1 MESKQATSIN
11 EVITILDEIILESEK
26 NKDPSG
32 YFAALYRKVTLKVKE
47 GIKTGYFEDGE
58 TMEKL
63 DVIFANRYINAYYIN
78 QRKGINTLSWEKAF
92 DLSAKYWP
100 IVLQH
105 LLIGMNAHISLDLG
119 IAAAEISKGKNIEDL
134 KGDFN
139 KINEVLSSLVA
150 KVENDLSKIWP
161 TLKYILKLTK
171 NIDGFLIAFSME
183 IARDKAWKFATSLAL
198 KSEEEINVLIK
209 IRDKRVANNARIITN
224 PGIIANFLFVII
236 RIGERG
242 TVASRIQELTN

>member
-32 YFAALYRKVTLKVKE
+32 YFAALYRKVTLNVKE

-58 TMEKL
+58 RMEKL
-63 DVIFANRYINAYYIN
+63 DVIFANRYINAYYIH
-78 QRKGINTLSWEKAF
+78 QRKGINMLSWKKAF

-119 IAAAEISKGKNIEDL
+119 IAAAQISKNKNIEDL
-134 KGDFN
+134 KSDFN
-139 KINEVLSSLVA
+139 KINDVLSSLVV

-171 NIDGFLIAFSME
+171 KN
-183 IARDKAWKFATSLAL
+183 
-198 KSEEEINVLIK
+198 
-209 IRDKRVANNARIITN
+209 
-224 PGIIANFLFVII
+224 
-236 RIGERG
+236 
-242 TVASRIQELTN
+242 

>member
-1 MESKQATSIN
+1 MKLNQATTIN
-11 EVITILDEIILESEK
+11 EVISILDEIILESEK

-47 GIKTGYFEDGE
+47 GIKTGYFEDGKR
-58 TMEKL
+58 MEKL

-78 QRKGINTLSWEKAF
+78 QRKETNTLSWKKAF

-119 IAAAEISKGKNIEDL
+119 IAAAQVSKDKNIEDL
-134 KGDFN
+134 KSDFN
-139 KINEVLSSLVA
+139 KINDVLSSLVV
-150 KVENDLSKIWP
+150 KIENDLSKIWP

-171 NIDGFLIAFSME
+171 KIDDFLIDFSMG
-183 IARDKAWKFATSLAL
+183 IARDKAWEFAKSLSN
-198 KSEEEINVLIK
+198 KSDEEIVDLIK
-209 IRDKRVANNARIITN
+209 IRDEKVAKNTKIITQPRKIVN
-224 PGIIANFLFVII
+224 IIYVII

-242 TVASRIQELTN
+242 TVASRIIELKN